1 MTNSMSQMLLQL
13 TSKCRA
19 CNACPVEMLSHGDD
33 GKVQRSTG
41 AIITHRASVS
51 ASVSQNADDEALIA
65 DNDKHDDGKQ
75 ESVLKRK
82 TFTIDFAFD
91 KLGLQ
96 LKNGG
101 KAVLQGVTGEI
112 LHGRVTAVM
121 GPSGA
126 GKSTFV
132 TTLCGKAYYGDQTGV
147 VKINGKA
154 EPFSKYQTIT
164 GFVPQEDV
172 MMRTLSVKENLQFS
186 AMSRL
191 PAEMS
196 RSEKRQFVNQVLATL
211 DLHEI
216 RHSIIGDE
224 KTRGISGGQRKRV
237 NIGMEMVADPTVLFL
252 DEPTSGLDSTSS
264 MEVCD
269 CLQKVASLGLTVIT
283 VIHQPRYEIF
293 AAFDDVLLL
302 GKGGRTVYIGPTV
315 EAMGYFESLG
325 YKRPELVN
333 PADFMMDAIAG
344 TTNDNLDPLDLFE
357 HWERH
362 MQREKLQG
370 TSRQDAPDVTVCVED
385 LDHGIQSDTDDGN
398 GNGTYKPRRQSGCLT
413 ILGLVLKRSYVQ
425 QFRDWTSF
433 VIDNMIVFF
442 AGLML
447 GTASQVAAIGRRM
460 AGAQPFSFLQ
470 YMCTDLCGD
479 VGF

>member
-1 MTNSMSQMLLQL
+1 MQL
-13 TSKCRA
+13 S
-19 CNACPVEMLSHGDD
+19 VELHSRHDAGQ
-33 GKVQRSTG
+33 VQRSAGVIATG
-41 AIITHRASVS
+41 ARLEVAEATACEDSS
-51 ASVSQNADDEALIA
+51 DEALIA
-65 DNDKHDDGKQ
+65 EIDKHGDNKQ
-75 ESVLKRK
+75 ESVMKRK
-82 TFTIDFAFD
+82 AFTIDFHFES
-91 KLGLQ
+91 LGLQ
-96 LKNGG
+96 LKKGG
-101 KAVLQGVTGEI
+101 KPVLQGVTGKI

-132 TTLCGKAYYGDQTGV
+132 TTLCGKAYYGEQTGV

-196 RSEKRQFVNQVLATL
+196 NVEKRQFVNQILATL

-264 MEVCD
+264 MEVCE
-269 CLQKVASLGLTVIT
+269 CLQRVASLGLTVIT

-315 EAMGYFESLG
+315 DAMNYFESLG
-325 YKRPELVN
+325 YKRPDLVN

-344 TTNDNLDPLDLFE
+344 TTIDELDPLDLFE

-362 MQREKLQG
+362 MQRKKEQS
-370 TSRQDAPDVTVCVED
+370 TSRQETLGVTVLVED
-385 LDHGIQSDTDDGN
+385 LDPFAPSDNDRKDSQ
-398 GNGTYKPRRQSGCLT
+398 YKPRQQSGCLT
-413 ILGLVLKRSYVQ
+413 VLGLVLKRSYVQ

-447 GTASQVAAIGRRM
+447 GKQSPG
-460 AGAQPFSFLQ
+460 
-470 YMCTDLCGD
+470 
-479 VGF
+479 